1 MKTRRSMHGDT
12 APCTERRLA
21 RGHGE
26 CSVQSDRCSRLR
38 GGHADASVPRRMH
51 NAPPQRSP
59 RTPRGTARR
68 TARHIKSSRTT
79 VTAPLISH
87 MDSEDRFGTAAK
99 GVVRRTRNADHSDRS
114 GRKTSLAVTFGQLAE
129 YSNTGKTIDAQ
140 SRRYHIRQLTQRIQ
154 HDPLRLCN
162 DFIRTPGDIVNPP
175 KT

>member
-1 MKTRRSMHGDT
+1 MGTASAACSPIDAAGYVAAMRMRR
-12 APCTERRLA
+12 CR
-21 RGHGE
+21 GE
-26 CSVQSDRCSRLR
+26 CTT
-38 GGHADASVPRRMH
+38 
-51 NAPPQRSP
+51 PPAEAP

-175 KT
+175 IT